1 MWSGASHSEFAHAC
15 PSIMAM
21 PMAMLTALKVS
32 SSTLRNWR
40 RERLCHCVCAA
51 TENVHSINRTGRRV
65 GVDAPGMWFCIRL
78 SLPYLAI
85 TVLQVVLAFFLIV
98 LQQDRLRVRGVV
110 RLVDTW
116 PLLLARARQAFHF
129 WFDSIY

>member
-1 MWSGASHSEFAHAC
+1 M
-15 PSIMAM
+15 
-21 PMAMLTALKVS
+21 
-32 SSTLRNWR
+32 
-40 RERLCHCVCAA
+40 
-51 TENVHSINRTGRRV
+51 HSINRTGRRV
-65 GVDAPGMWFCIRL
+65 GVDAPGMWFCVRL

-129 WFDSIY
+129 WFDSIH